1 MQPSP
6 KTKDAKP
13 QTLTTYGSTVFK
25 FNRSEKKWKEKGSGD
40 VTFSLKLK
48 ATGAEVDQLIVS
60 VGKLSFVVQGGVR
73 PKGSKAIVMRGK
85 EVRDVQGEAII
96 LAVRFEHER
105 DSRNLFQ
112 MLANTPWI
120 RPQRSAKKPSRPSRG
135 KSRRSGKNGK
145 TRNPPAW
152 FLNMGTREQENIR
165 ALVSNAQI
173 AYLEDGTIQRQLA
186 TIYKLTSQQIDE
198 AIDFFQPWVKLGSA
212 AGGGNRSFSI
222 GTRTDVSSLPSIHT
236 GKLDYKNSSRPIA
249 PLQRVRSP
257 KGPLNAAPLGSYPKA
272 GPDPPPEQKK
282 DDPPGPKSPPS
293 PGAKKRSAEN
303 TNQQPAANNLP
314 DSPPQADRR
323 PPGGGYEAKSGY
335 ESNARSS
342 RKSSRLPIIDEKTA
356 PLTTQNMLLHNKM
369 LIPIKGDFRA
379 SVSSW
384 LRKTHGPNPDDP
396 TEGATG

>member
-1 MQPSP
+1 MQSSP
-6 KTKDAKP
+6 KKKDAKP

-48 ATGAEVDQLIVS
+48 ATGAEMDQLIVS

-135 KSRRSGKNGK
+135 RSKRSGKNGK
-145 TRNPPAW
+145 RNPPNW
-152 FLNMGTREQENIR
+152 FLSLGTREQENIR

-236 GKLDYKNSSRPIA
+236 GKLDYKSSTRPIA

-282 DDPPGPKSPPS
+282 DEPPGPKNPPS
-293 PGAKKRSAEN
+293 PGGAKKRSAEN
-303 TNQQPAANNLP
+303 TNQQPAALQP
-314 DSPPQADRR
+314 DSPPQARR
-323 PPGGGYEAKSGY
+323 PPGGYEAQQGY
-335 ESNARSS
+335 ESNARNS
-342 RKSSRLPIIDEKTA
+342 RKGSRLPIIDEKTA
-356 PLTTQNMLLHNKM
+356 PLTAQNLLLHNKM

-396 TEGATG
+396 TDGL